1 MQDPD
6 QGARRSTV
14 NAQSDMRE
22 ERDEAAGE
30 EARDVLVQ
38 GEDGGR

>member
-1 MQDPD
+1 MQNLD
-6 QGARRSTV
+6 QETRRSTV
-14 NAQSDMRE
+14 NAQPDMRE